1 MNKKLVAVL
10 VSVVM
15 MLALLTACD
24 DSSFSSMS
32 TQQSD
37 RAASSSAANS
47 SDEEQATTD
56 EGDIGDYHIK
66 ILDAETGIKDYE
78 GNPTIGVKFEFT
90 NNAEEATSF
99 DAVIYA
105 CAYQD
110 GVELD
115 FTAPDTE
122 SEEYNN
128 AERNIKKGVT
138 IVCEQYFVL
147 TSDKSDV
154 EVEVEEAFSFGS
166 TKLEKNFKIGD

>member
-24 DSSFSSMS
+24 DSSSSSMS

-37 RAASSSAANS
+37 RAASSSTANS

-90 NNAEEATSF
+90 NNAEDATSF

-115 FTAPDTE
+115 YTATDTE

-166 TKLEKNFKIGD
+166 TKLEKTFKIAD